1 MKFSKAIVSLVI
13 LLNAAFTVA
22 VLYIFYRIGVEPT
35 TLIGAWFGFTTIE
48 LWALAGIKSGRL
60 KHGMTRRRYS
70 EGILEEEIDQ
80 PKILGSRGK
89 RGFHYFE

>member
-22 VLYIFYRIGVEPT
+22 VLFVFYKVGTEPT

-48 LWALAGIKSGRL
+48 LWALAGIKKREIE
-60 KHGMTRRRYS
+60 TRNDK
-70 EGILEEEIDQ
+70 EEI
-80 PKILGSRGK
+80 
-89 RGFHYFE
+89 

>member
-22 VLYIFYRIGVEPT
+22 VLFIFYRVGMEPT

-48 LWALAGIKSGRL
+48 LWALAGIKKREIE
-60 KHGMTRRRYS
+60 TRS
-70 EGILEEEIDQ
+70 DKEEM
-80 PKILGSRGK
+80 
-89 RGFHYFE
+89 

>member
-22 VLYIFYRIGVEPT
+22 VLFIFYRIGAEPT

-48 LWALAGIKSGRL
+48 LWALAGIKKREIE
-60 KHGMTRRRYS
+60 TRNDK
-70 EGILEEEIDQ
+70 EEIQ
-80 PKILGSRGK
+80 
-89 RGFHYFE
+89 